1 MTTLVTGS
9 RGRVGRAL
17 IDILHARGH
26 AVRAASRTPGELTLP
41 DGVPSMRLALDE
53 PETFRAALDG
63 VASVFLYAEASHTA
77 AFARAAADAGVRH
90 IVLLSSS
97 SVHYPD
103 AATHPVARPHRE
115 AEQAL
120 AAGPVTATFLRPG
133 VFATNTLGWT
143 RSVKATGTVDLPYPG
158 AYTDPIHE
166 QDLAEAAFT
175 VLTDPAR
182 QGGAYTLSG
191 PEVLTFLDQ
200 AEQISRVAG
209 VPVTVNPVS
218 PEAWK
223 EAAGPHLPG
232 HFADALLSF
241 WKSSDGKPGRLAG
254 GVEELTGRPART
266 FATWVEDHAADFRP

>member
-17 IDILHARGH
+17 IDLLHARGH
-26 AVRAASRTPGELTLP
+26 AVLAASRAPGDLALP
-41 DGVPSMRLALDE
+41 DGVPSIRLVLDE
-53 PETFRAALDG
+53 PETFPAALDG
-63 VASVFLYAEASHTA
+63 VTSVFLYAEAAHTA

-120 AAGPVTATFLRPG
+120 AAGPVSATFLRPG
-133 VFATNTLGWT
+133 VFATNALGWS
-143 RSVKATGTVDLPYPG
+143 RSIKETGTVDLPYPG

-175 VLTDPAR
+175 VLTDPAH
-182 QGGAYTLSG
+182 QGRAYTLSG
-191 PEVLTFLDQ
+191 PEALSFLDQ
-200 AEQISRVAG
+200 AEQISRVTG
-209 VPVTVNPVS
+209 VPVTVNTVS

-223 EAAGPHLPG
+223 EAAGPYLPG
-232 HFADALLSF
+232 HFADALLAF
-241 WKSSDGKPGRLAG
+241 WKSSDGRPGPLAG

-266 FATWVEDHAADFRP
+266 FATWAEDHAADFRP